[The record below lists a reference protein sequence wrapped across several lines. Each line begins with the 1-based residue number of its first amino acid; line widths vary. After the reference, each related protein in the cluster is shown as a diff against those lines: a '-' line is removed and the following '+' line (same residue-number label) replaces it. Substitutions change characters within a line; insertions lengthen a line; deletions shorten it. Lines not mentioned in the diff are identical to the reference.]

1 MGCAVIF
8 SAQANRDL
16 GAIVAFVAEHNPAA
30 AERLGYA
37 LVDRALLLGAWPHLG
52 APVRD
57 RPGVR
62 RLAHKPWVVIYYEV
76 DAVRGVV
83 EIARFWDARQNPD
96 AFRMP

>member
-16 GAIVAFVAEHNPAA
+16 AAIVGFIAEDNPAA
-30 AERLGYA
+30 AQRLGNK
-37 LVDRALLLGAWPHLG
+37 LVDRALMLGPLPHLG
-52 APVRD
+52 SPVRE

-76 DAVRGVV
+76 DAVHGVV
-83 EIARFWDARQNPD
+83 EISRFWDARQNPD
-96 AFRMP
+96 TFRLP